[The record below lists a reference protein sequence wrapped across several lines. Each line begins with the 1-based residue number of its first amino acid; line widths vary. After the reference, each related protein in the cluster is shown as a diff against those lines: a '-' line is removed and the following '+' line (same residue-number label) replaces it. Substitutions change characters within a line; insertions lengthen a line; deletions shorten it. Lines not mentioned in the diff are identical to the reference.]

1 MKKVIN
7 INLKGRVIPIEET
20 AFDLLQNY
28 IEKLRLYFREEES
41 KDEIISDIEDRIAE
55 ILEKEIKKGSACITD
70 EKIEQTIGIMGKVED
85 FIQMDERSES
95 PSTHEIPY
103 KTQEKQGLFRNT
115 NDKVFG
121 GVCSGLA
128 HSLKIDPVVLR
139 ILFVLFVL
147 GWGTGILLYII
158 LWLVLPERS
167 MVQNIQKRF
176 FRNPDSKVF
185 GGVAGGI
192 ASYFNIPVW
201 IPRLVFL
208 LPLLSGFLAD
218 ELPFIIIGGGFGGS
232 FVLAYLLTWMFVPLA
247 STPTEK
253 MQMRGEKIDIQS
265 ITNSVKKEVEDIKLR
280 SGEMGE
286 KIKAGASRVSEEIRS
301 NTGSRVLQVLAG
313 LVKVFALFLG
323 GLFAFVAMI
332 IVGALLVVSLVS
344 YPVHDFVF
352 TEPLQKISFWGMLFL
367 FFVIPFIG
375 LIIWFLRKLFGL
387 KQNKF
392 LSLGLGSLWFLGWI
406 SLFLFASSVGK
417 DFTFERSVQSSASNS
432 IPNPS
437 TLLVKVGAEPI
448 TYSDNYSWLNLDGAG
463 FDISEDSMKYNN
475 VSIKVEKAADS
486 NYSANIIKYSFGKT
500 KKIAEERAGKI
511 LFNAFFKDSTLLME
525 NGIGIDKKSGFRG
538 QRAEVIIAVP
548 IGKRII
554 FDENISDAYSAF
566 EIKTRKGK
574 RERDADII
582 EHDFEFEVGVPYIM
596 TENGLILEGGV
607 PSIKEKKPV
616 NEVIKTED
624 KPKQIAERKTNPFFL
639 FYPAIGFGGL

>member
-7 INLKGRVIPIEET
+7 INLKGRVIPIEES
-20 AFDLLQNY
+20 AFELLQNY
-28 IEKLRLYFREEES
+28 INNLRDYFKEEES

-55 ILEKEIKKGSACITD
+55 ILEKEIKKGSPCIND
-70 EKIEQTIGIMGKVED
+70 EKINETIKIMGKVED
-85 FIQMDERSES
+85 FIKMDEREES
-95 PSTHEIPY
+95 ASNTNKTEIE
-103 KTQEKQGLFRNT
+103 TARSGLFRNE
-115 NDKVFG
+115 NDKVLG
-121 GVCSGLA
+121 GVCSGIA
-128 HSLKIDPVVLR
+128 HALKIDPVVLR

-158 LWLVLPERS
+158 LWLVLPKRS
-167 MVQNIQKRF
+167 LTNNIRKKF

-185 GGVAGGI
+185 GGVSGGI

-247 STPTEK
+247 SSPTEK
-253 MQMRGEKIDIQS
+253 MQMRGEKVDIES
-265 ITNSVKKEVEDIKLR
+265 IKKSVKKEMEDIKSR
-280 SGEMGE
+280 SGEIGD

-301 NTGSRVLQVLAG
+301 NTRSRFVNILAG
-313 LVKVFALFLG
+313 LVKVFALLFG
-323 GLFAFVAMI
+323 GLFAFIAI
-332 IVGALLVVSLVS
+332 IIAGSLLLASIVS
-344 YPVHDFVF
+344 YPAHDFVF
-352 TEPLQKISFWGMLFL
+352 TDSMQKIGFWTTLFL
-367 FFVIPFIG
+367 FFLVPLVG
-375 LIIWFLRKLFGL
+375 LILWFIRRLFSV
-387 KQNKF
+387 KHNKYV
-392 LSLGLGSLWFLGWI
+392 SLAFGVLWFLGWI
-406 SLFLFASSVGK
+406 SLFWFASSIGR
-417 DFTFERSVQSSASNS
+417 DFKYEQSAQSSVSASLPDS
-432 IPNPS
+432 S
-437 TLLVKVGAEPI
+437 TLHVTLGAKPI
-448 TYSDNYSWLNLDGAG
+448 RYSDTYSWLNLDGAG

-475 VSIKVEKAADS
+475 VSIKVEKGVDS

-511 LFNAFFKDSTLLME
+511 LFNAFFKDSSLLME

-566 EIKTRKGK
+566 ETKTRKGK